1 MRKFYLIVNP
11 AGGTKKGLKILEKIK
26 PVFRENSVEID
37 IIFTEY
43 AGHAVQ
49 LAKTLDLS
57 GYDGLCAIG
66 GDGTFFEMVNGMLK
80 KLRKKTSCKQRCL
93 EMNFL
98 N

>member
-37 IIFTEY
+37 NIFTECS
-43 AGHAVQ
+43 GHAIQ

-57 GYDGLCAIG
+57 
-66 GDGTFFEMVNGMLK
+66 
-80 KLRKKTSCKQRCL
+80 
-93 EMNFL
+93 
-98 N
+98 